1 MDSFLKE
8 LRAKNAADLNAVLVT
23 FNEGS
28 LCREAVGHWVLKQW
42 ITIAP
47 HSPLTAIAGPEFR
60 RDITLPEFCGLE
72 EGAGGAD
79 APPFD
84 MSDEGGETGTEE
96 GDREKT

>member
-60 RDITLPEFCGLE
+60 RDITLPEFCGRE
-72 EGAGGAD
+72 EGAA
-79 APPFD
+79 AAPFD
-84 MSDEGGETGTEE
+84 VSEEGGGTEIEE

>member
-28 LCREAVGHWVLKQW
+28 LCREAVGHWVLKRW

-60 RDITLPEFCGLE
+60 RDITLPEFCGRE
-72 EGAGGAD
+72 EGAEVG

-84 MSDEGGETGTEE
+84 VSDEGGKAEIEE